1 MADKVALDAM
11 VRRADFAIGS
21 PDTVTTDQISTLS
34 VESLGKQSMITAM
47 LRKPDFQRETNHWTP
62 VQLISFLESFLDH
75 ELIPSVILW
84 RSPAHV
90 FVIDGGH
97 RLSALRAWIEDDYGD
112 GPLSRAFYNNEIST
126 DQARV
131 AIKTRKL
138 VDEKVGSYIK
148 IKDALVNPDVYST
161 LEVARARNMATRSL
175 SLQWVVGDAE
185 KAETSFFKINTQGTP
200 LDSTEEFL
208 LRNRKRSVAIA
219 ARATIRAATGHKY
232 WSKFEAE
239 NSNRIEEISK
249 KVHELIFKPEII
261 EPIKTLSLPVGG
273 KAAPLAAIDLLIKL
287 IIQTNASQSK
297 PKPIVEDF
305 AVDVDGSETIK
316 VLLQSEKVMSRL
328 TGNSH
333 GSLGLHPAI
342 YFYTDKG
349 RHSADMLMGWAH
361 LISMK
366 LANNDSGFFQKFTSA
381 RRLIE
386 EFLIVQKPIMGV
398 LLQAVS
404 SRQRVE
410 RMSEFF
416 DAMVK
421 KVEIGEALTTEWA
434 IEIIAPNSRTKIMLS
449 AEEAAGKTFSND
461 TKSAIYIKESLEGAM
476 KCPICDGYLEASSS
490 VSYDH
495 VERVREGGL
504 GTADNGRLTHPFCNT
519 GVKN

>member
-21 PDTVTTDQISTLS
+21 LDSVPTDQISTLS
-34 VESLGKQSMITAM
+34 VESLGKQSMITPM

-62 VQLISFLESFLDH
+62 LQLISFLESFLDH

-84 RSPAHV
+84 RSPAFV

-112 GPLSRAFYNNEIST
+112 GPISRAFYNNEIST
-126 DQARV
+126 EQARI
-131 AIKTRKL
+131 AQKTRKL
-138 VDEKVGSYIK
+138 VEEKIGSYIK
-148 IKDALVNPDVYST
+148 IKDALVNPEVYSAK
-161 LEVARARNMATRSL
+161 EVARSRNMATRSL

-200 LDSTEEFL
+200 LDDTEEFL

-232 WSKFEAE
+232 WSKFDEEKTQA
-239 NSNRIEEISK
+239 IEISSK
-249 KVHELIFKPEII
+249 KVHELIFKPEIV
-261 EPIKTLSLPVGG
+261 EPIKTLALPIGG
-273 KAAPLAAIDLLIKL
+273 KSAPLAAIDLLIKL
-287 IIQTNASQSK
+287 IIQTNSTQSK
-297 PKPIVEDF
+297 PKPVVEDF
-305 AVDVDGSETIK
+305 PVDCDGSETIK
-316 VLLQSEKVMSRL
+316 VLSQTEKVMSRL
-328 TGNSH
+328 TGNGH
-333 GSLGLHPAI
+333 GSLGLHPAV

-366 LANNDSGFFQKFTSA
+366 LANNDSSFFQKFTNV
-381 RRLIE
+381 RKTIE
-386 EFLIVQKPIMGV
+386 AFLIAQKPVMGV
-398 LLQAVS
+398 ILQAVS

-421 KVEIGEALTTEWA
+421 KLERGETLTTEWA
-434 IEIIAPNSRTKIMLS
+434 IETIAPNSRTKVMLS
-449 AEEAAGKTFSND
+449 AEEIAGKSFSND
-461 TKSAIYIKESLEGAM
+461 TKSAIYIKESLSGAM
-476 KCPICDGYLEASSS
+476 KCPICDGYLEATSS

-504 GTADNGRLTHPFCNT
+504 GTTENGRLTHPFCNT